1 MPMPSLP
8 TSSASSASIQIG
20 TDAGGN
26 LRDED
31 EVVVGGKWEDEEER
45 RFYEEC
51 PDLRRSVPSSF
62 LGLEGGE
69 AEDANRTAESSSAKE
84 VAEERK
90 QRDAIEA
97 KELEHELQRLSL
109 QDGNQEADIDAP
121 ILQNGEE
128 KQ

>member
-1 MPMPSLP
+1 MQMPTLP
-8 TSSASSASIQIG
+8 TAQQQKDTMLISQNGRHDIQ
-20 TDAGGN
+20 DDMA
-26 LRDED
+26 
-31 EVVVGGKWEDEEER
+31 VSGGKWEDEEER